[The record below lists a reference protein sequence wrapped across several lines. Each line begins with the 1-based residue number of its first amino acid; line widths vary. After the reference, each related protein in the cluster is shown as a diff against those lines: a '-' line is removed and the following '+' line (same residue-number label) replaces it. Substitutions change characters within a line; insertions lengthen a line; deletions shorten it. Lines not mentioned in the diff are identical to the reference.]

1 MKTREKNYEADISGL
16 SSDMKTKN
24 LNAEYNIFPE
34 EFRREALIA
43 YSQDKQ
49 SGPVRDIFSP
59 CRSANLTPKSTPATE
74 TANRSR
80 KAPNSPHPT
89 RPGSP
94 RALDRSGRHH

>member
-1 MKTREKNYEADISGL
+1 MKMRERNEADLSGL
-16 SSDMKTKN
+16 SSDMTTKP
-24 LNAEYNIFPE
+24 LNAEYNIFTEDFPKGS
-34 EFRREALIA
+34 FNRILT
-43 YSQDKQ
+43 
-49 SGPVRDIFSP
+49 
-59 CRSANLTPKSTPATE
+59 SANLTPKSTPATE